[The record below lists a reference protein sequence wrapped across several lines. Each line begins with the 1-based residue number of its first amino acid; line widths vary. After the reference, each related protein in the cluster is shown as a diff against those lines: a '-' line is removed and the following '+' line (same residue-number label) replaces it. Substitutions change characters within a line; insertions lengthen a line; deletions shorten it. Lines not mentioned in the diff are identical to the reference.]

1 MGRFSIRPQSLAAR
15 GAVFAALICLAL
27 GVPLLIGAWR
37 VIATSHACQ
46 GAAAAALL
54 ARAFRTTDPIDTQS
68 VDTPD
73 LAEALR
79 HTELPLIWAGLIAD
93 GQVVQELRQRPSFD
107 AESVVAQVRCQ
118 GHRTTHAALIVGGR
132 PSARFELHT
141 YATAADG
148 PVLALVLDRG
158 EGGTTALALQ
168 LLALGVLAAIG
179 VGASLAWFRQAVA
192 RPLGTLHE
200 QITRVHRGA
209 KDLAL
214 ADVPAELA
222 GLVQEA
228 AAMRA
233 EVESWR
239 GEVRHLRHAMDDAV
253 QTRTRHAQRAQQQA
267 QREAGSDALTG
278 LANRRTFEQVL
289 PPLFDRQ
296 RRAGEP
302 LSLIVF
308 DVDRF
313 KPLNDTHGHPA
324 GDRLLAEIGKLLRS
338 CTRRGI
344 DLAVRYGGDEF
355 ILVLPNTR
363 AHQAT
368 ALAERLKQLLAQQIR
383 SWIKLNPPPGL
394 SAGVAEWSEHGA
406 TTWEELLK
414 RADQAMYRV
423 KHRR

>member
-1 MGRFSIRPQSLAAR
+1 MGRLSIRPHSLAAR
-15 GAVFAALICLAL
+15 GAVFALLICLAL
-27 GVPLLIGAWR
+27 GIPLLIGAWR
-37 VIATSHACQ
+37 VVAVSGARERAAT
-46 GAAAAALL
+46 AALL
-54 ARAFRTTDPIDTQS
+54 AHAFRTSDPPDAQPG
-68 VDTPD
+68 DEAD
-73 LAEALR
+73 LADNLR
-79 HTELPLIWAGLIAD
+79 QCELPLIWAGVIVHD
-93 GQVVQELRQRPSFD
+93 QVIQELRPRPSFD
-107 AESVVAQVRCQ
+107 AEAVVAQVRQQ
-118 GHRTTHAALIVGGR
+118 GHRTMRAALKVGGR

-141 YATAADG
+141 HVRAADG
-148 PVLALVLDRG
+148 PVLALVLDR
-158 EGGTTALALQ
+158 ETSTAGLGLQ
-168 LLALGVLAAIG
+168 LSLLGVLAAGG
-179 VGASLAWFRQAVA
+179 VGASLAWFRHAIA

-200 QITRVHRGA
+200 QIARVHRGA

-228 AAMRA
+228 AAMRK
-233 EVESWR
+233 ELESWR
-239 GEVRHLRHAMDDAV
+239 GEVRHLRSAMDDAV
-253 QTRTRHAQRAQQQA
+253 KTRTRHAERAQKQA
-267 QREAGSDALTG
+267 KREAGSDALTG
-278 LANRRTFEQVL
+278 LANRRTLEEFL
-289 PPLFDRQ
+289 PPLFDRL

-302 LSLIVF
+302 LSLVLF

-324 GDRLLAEIGKLLRS
+324 GDRLLTEIGKLLRS

-355 ILVLPNTR
+355 VLVLPNTR

-383 SWIKLNPPPGL
+383 PWIKLNPPPGL

-406 TTWEELLK
+406 TTWEELLQ